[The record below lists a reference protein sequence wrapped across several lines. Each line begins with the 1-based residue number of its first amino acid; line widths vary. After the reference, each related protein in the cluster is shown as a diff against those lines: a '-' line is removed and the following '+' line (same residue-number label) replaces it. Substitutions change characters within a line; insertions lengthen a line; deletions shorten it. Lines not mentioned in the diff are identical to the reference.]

1 MEIEKLDVSNIIEI
15 QKIRQ
20 VLINHPD
27 LLSMFEL
34 LVIMSNNRLNN
45 DCKIIFIG
53 QRRKRKLLEY
63 LVYTIDSGILQYICI
78 PCVVCV

>member
-1 MEIEKLDVSNIIEI
+1 MEIEKLDVANIIEI
-15 QKIRQ
+15 QKIRE

-45 DCKIIFIG
+45 ECK
-53 QRRKRKLLEY
+53 K
-63 LVYTIDSGILQYICI
+63 IDDTEPVIETNIEPELTDDDDDDN
-78 PCVVCV
+78 

>member
-15 QKIRQ
+15 QKIRE

-45 DCKIIFIG
+45 ECK
-53 QRRKRKLLEY
+53 K
-63 LVYTIDSGILQYICI
+63 IDDTEPVIETNIEPELTDDDDDDN
-78 PCVVCV
+78 

>member
-45 DCKIIFIG
+45 DCKIIDETEPVIEPNIEPN
-53 QRRKRKLLEY
+53 LS
-63 LVYTIDSGILQYICI
+63 DDDDD
-78 PCVVCV
+78 

>member
-45 DCKIIFIG
+45 DCKIIDKTEPVIEPNIEPN
-53 QRRKRKLLEY
+53 LS
-63 LVYTIDSGILQYICI
+63 DDDDD
-78 PCVVCV
+78 